1 MKFSVVYKPMT
12 LFSLR
17 DSNSTSSGAKSLL
30 LPSPYAIKMAFIS
43 QAISLGGV
51 DFNDAEIFKII
62 RDAKISYYIDGNM
75 CVNNCFVKIQKQR
88 DKEPFKPTISFRE
101 YVFMDGELEIIFEV
115 PEQADVDFLKKYL
128 YRINYFGKR
137 GCFYQFIKYNDLP
150 HHTANVREWNSR
162 LNGII
167 QEYDDSSQNA
177 LDCKLFPNGGVIQE
191 YDDFS
196 SALKFE
202 NVNSYNGAKT
212 KREKRL
218 FVLPLRIAS
227 SSKSYTKYLNVKCR

>member
-1 MKFSVVYKPMT
+1 MT

-51 DFNDAEIFKII
+51 NFNDVGIFKII
-62 RDAKISYYIDGNM
+62 RDAKISYYIDGNV

-101 YVFMDGELEIIFEV
+101 YIFMDGDLEIIFEV
-115 PEQADVDFLKKYL
+115 PEQADVDFLKEYL

-137 GCFYQFIKYNDLP
+137 GCFYQFIRYNDLP
-150 HHTANVREWNSR
+150 HHTANVREWDSR
-162 LNGII
+162 LN
-167 QEYDDSSQNA
+167 
-177 LDCKLFPNGGVIQE
+177 GVIQE

-218 FVLPLRIAS
+218 FVFPLQISS
-227 SSKSYTKYLNVKCR
+227 SSKSFTKYLNIECR